1 MESAKIIAVTSRNSI
16 AIIDNG
22 VAEGGG
28 NVAIQSIITIAY
40 LLM

>member
-22 VAEGGG
+22 VAEGG
-28 NVAIQSIITIAY
+28 V
-40 LLM
+40 M